1 MLNLRNIVFYEEFL
15 NVQTVHGIQLNI
27 SKQHNGRFIF
37 FAVIMS
43 WIVEQKNVY
52 AKLLGELFTNN
63 QIQRPKLF
71 NN

>member
-1 MLNLRNIVFYEEFL
+1 MVDSCLI
-15 NVQTVHGIQLNI
+15 
-27 SKQHNGRFIF
+27 

-43 WIVEQKNVY
+43 WIVEQENVY
-52 AKLLGELFTNN
+52 AKLLGELFTNK

>member
-1 MLNLRNIVFYEEFL
+1 MVIDSSLI
-15 NVQTVHGIQLNI
+15 
-27 SKQHNGRFIF
+27 

-43 WIVEQKNVY
+43 WIVEQENVY
-52 AKLLGELFTNN
+52 AKLLSELFTNN

>member
-1 MLNLRNIVFYEEFL
+1 MVD
-15 NVQTVHGIQLNI
+15 
-27 SKQHNGRFIF
+27 SSF
-37 FAVIMS
+37 FAVIIMS
-43 WIVEQKNVY
+43 WIVEQENVY